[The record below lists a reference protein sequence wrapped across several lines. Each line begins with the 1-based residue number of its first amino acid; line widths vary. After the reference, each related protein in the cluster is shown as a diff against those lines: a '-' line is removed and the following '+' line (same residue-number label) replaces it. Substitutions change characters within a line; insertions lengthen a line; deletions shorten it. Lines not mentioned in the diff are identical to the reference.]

1 MSKIFYRKRII
12 ADYNIGSPVHKTSI
26 QVDWKELTKRILL
39 FVLAAI
45 IIFFIG
51 VEIHSYASAP
61 QLTVSCSECNWLLFH
76 DENGVLVGKVRS
88 ASEDQLEQ
96 IKLIKKIVV
105 DPSVNDFEVSSK
117 DAEFFEITISG
128 YGQICFES
136 DNCVSTPSNYNYTL
150 STSEEDEVFN
160 LMSMEHKFL
169 YDQLNIIICDG
180 TAA

>member
-12 ADYNIGSPVHKTSI
+12 ADYNIGSPVHKISI

-51 VEIHSYASAP
+51 VETYSYASAP

-105 DPSVNDFEVSSK
+105 DSSVKHFKPSINNSGY
-117 DAEFFEITISG
+117 FEIIINN
-128 YGQICFES
+128 YGTVCFNS
-136 DNCVSTPSNYNYTL
+136 KSANTPSEYNYTL
-150 STSEEDEVFN
+150 SDPEEDEMLM
-160 LMSMEHKFL
+160 LMSKENKFL
-169 YDQLNIIICDG
+169 YDELNFIIIDEI
-180 TAA
+180 A